1 MLLWSLSGHCWDHYS
16 FSFKYI
22 EKNRRLSI
30 FRALSSQLGFI
41 SQGEDRSLLT
51 FFRFFYACTG
61 LRKCYWKEATILT
74 FYFRVLSLAI
84 SFSLKEFFFVLLI
97 MIGLACLSIFK
108 SLVLYR
114 ILMRPTS
121 CRFLSLLTAPYW
133 TKTVLIVSVQRTS
146 QYFSSGTHD
155 VTNFP

>member
-1 MLLWSLSGHCWDHYS
+1 MLLWSLWGHCWDHYS

-30 FRALSSQLGFI
+30 FRALSSQLGFF
-41 SQGEDRSLLT
+41 SQGEDRSLFT
-51 FFRFFYACTG
+51 FIDFFTHVRAWGNVT
-61 LRKCYWKEATILT
+61 WKEATILT
-74 FYFRVLSLAI
+74 FYLLVLSLAI

-114 ILMRPTS
+114 ILMRPTL
-121 CRFLSLLTAPYW
+121 CRFLPLLTAPCW
-133 TKTVLIVSVQRTS
+133 TKTVLIVSVQRTG
-146 QYFSSGTHD
+146 QYFSSGTHY